1 MERYLKKRH
10 QIDSTITT
18 KDILIR
24 TTKVL
29 FSYFDKF
36 IGNSNI
42 DDGTFYGIYLGQYLI
57 LAFCSKFISG
67 KLTHYQ
73 IDDKIGIKNIL
84 AEIDKKTPN
93 DIMEIIIK
101 LEIVL
106 REIDYQEKPFKG
118 STDITNEFF
127 DERITIIINNN
138 QYYTSFS
145 ELFNT
150 AHPVQNPFSIL
161 KMKINEFIT
170 SYIFNLKL
178 IDDLTTKDQSNKD
191 GIILEQN
198 LKFVIY
204 SLISSGFLESSFAGY
219 IRNKYFFKNI

>member
-1 MERYLKKRH
+1 
-10 QIDSTITT
+10 
-18 KDILIR
+18 
-24 TTKVL
+24 
-29 FSYFDKF
+29 
-36 IGNSNI
+36 
-42 DDGTFYGIYLGQYLI
+42 
-57 LAFCSKFISG
+57 
-67 KLTHYQ
+67 
-73 IDDKIGIKNIL
+73 
-84 AEIDKKTPN
+84 
-93 DIMEIIIK
+93 MEIIIK

-219 IRNKYFFKNI
+219 IRNKYFFKHSFVCVQVISLHCYRLYI